1 MRIWITRAQ
10 PEAEATAQRLRAL
23 GHEPVVA
30 PLLEVQPLGASVDL
44 EGVVA
49 LAFTSRNGV
58 RAFAA
63 SSPERNLKVFTV
75 GDATAAA
82 ARGAGFADVSS
93 AAGDALAL
101 AELIA
106 RGRAALGGVVL
117 YLAPEEPAGD
127 LAGAL
132 AALAAQ
138 GVPARTQAVYRTQP
152 PAAPAAVPPGVDLVL
167 IHSAKAARRLAEDPA
182 LAETAPSMTAV
193 CISPAAAEPL
203 AGLGFRDVLVAPQPT
218 EAALIQTLDAWAVR
232 QAPIR
237 LFPPLYWV
245 VIGFGL
251 ICIVAAVLVV
261 GLGPRLF
268 PARVKPPAPA
278 HGSAASIPRKFGLR
292 PASPSGPP

>member
-10 PEAEATAQRLRAL
+10 PEAEATALRLRAL
-23 GHEPVVA
+23 GHEPVTA

-44 EGVVA
+44 AGVAA

-63 SSPERNLKVFTV
+63 INAERGLKVFTV
-75 GDATAAA
+75 GDATAGA
-82 ARGAGFADVSS
+82 ARGAGFTDVSS
-93 AAGDALAL
+93 AAGDVAAL

-106 RGRAALGGVVL
+106 RGHAALDGVVL

-132 AALAAQ
+132 AAQ
-138 GVPARTQAVYRTQP
+138 GVPSRMQVVYRTR
-152 PAAPAAVPPGVDLVL
+152 PAALASGARAEVDAVL
-167 IHSAKAARRLAEDPA
+167 IHSAKAARRLAQAPG
-182 LAETAPSMTAV
+182 LAEAAPLMTAI
-193 CISPAAAEPL
+193 CISAAAAEPL
-203 AGLGFRDVLVAPQPT
+203 QGLGFRELVIAPQPT
-218 EAALIQTLDAWAVR
+218 EDALIQALDAWAVR

-237 LFPPLYWV
+237 LYTPLYWV
-245 VIGFGL
+245 FIGFGL
-251 ICIVAAVLVV
+251 VCIVAAVLVV

-278 HGSAASIPRKFGLR
+278 HASAASIPRKFGLR
-292 PASPSGPP
+292 PPSPSGPP